1 MTEGFVRE
9 EVCESRCT
17 SHRIMAERDR
27 ARLDKHSES
36 IDKLTAA
43 SVQLTELIRHH
54 DKMIT
59 ENTSRLEQIEQRPAS
74 RWENAVG
81 VALGALISAAIA
93 YFLR

>member
-1 MTEGFVRE
+1 MTEDFVRE
-9 EVCESRCT
+9 EVCESRCE
-17 SHRIMAERDR
+17 SQKAMAERDR

-43 SVQLTELIRHH
+43 SVQLAELIRHH
-54 DKMIT
+54 DEML
-59 ENTSRLEQIEQRPAS
+59 TSNSKRLDNIERRPAT